1 MSVLVNLQRPLLE
14 TAGNLSESESH
25 VQAPSPF
32 QLAWAEAQDFRQE
45 AINLIRLGKR
55 LYLQFFLA
63 QQGPHRGRK
72 RLFSVCRTIVQLDA
86 IRLPMS
92 KIAKELE
99 VPQGYFY
106 IVPLDQLKL

>member
-1 MSVLVNLQRPLLE
+1 MLVLVNLQRPLLE
-14 TAGNLSESESH
+14 IVGRLSESESH
-25 VQAPSPF
+25 VQAPLPF

-72 RLFSVCRTIVQLDA
+72 RSKQVC
-86 IRLPMS
+86 
-92 KIAKELE
+92 
-99 VPQGYFY
+99 
-106 IVPLDQLKL
+106 